1 VDRRSRLTET
11 RGGFTVTSFK
21 TDIAPM
27 LAPYRANMMWR
38 FDITDYDTVSKNAQ
52 MIYGRLS
59 GTTGTQMPPP
69 PLEPLSP
76 DQIALF
82 GLWLKEGCQP

>member
-1 VDRRSRLTET
+1 
-11 RGGFTVTSFK
+11 VTSFK

-27 LAPYRANMMWR
+27 FAPYRGNMMWR

-52 MIYGRLS
+52 MIYGRLT
-59 GTTGTQMPPP
+59 GTTGNQMPPP

-82 GLWLKEGCQP
+82 GLWIKEGCQP